1 MSPLNPI
8 RIEQLPPAA
17 NRLPH
22 RTTPKKLIESAP
34 ETDAKAKFENVI
46 VDRPVF
52 VSVTS
57 WNSVVPIYTLPKF
70 TGDGE
75 IRSVEPETLFTF
87 CVTLADVLDANFVSP
102 E

>member
-1 MSPLNPI
+1 MVSEAGAMGREKVKATSVRCI
-8 RIEQLPPAA
+8 RS
-17 NRLPH
+17 RS
-22 RTTPKKLIESAP
+22 RSA
-34 ETDAKAKFENVI
+34 I
-46 VDRPVF
+46 

-57 WNSVVPIYTLPKF
+57 WNSVVPVYTLPKF